1 MTPKAT
7 AKDTILRRGRALAS
21 LRGQLAEQG
30 FIEVTTP
37 VLLAV
42 RSDGPTPRHP
52 FKIGAR
58 EFDLRHSIE
67 LLLRT
72 ALAAAPRIYDIGP
85 AVRFEDA
92 GKAPRSAV
100 EFTLM
105 ELYATDLDYSQLM
118 KLAEDLIRAT
128 AMSPLPPCTK
138 INVAEWFET
147 ELKVNFG
154 RHDETEISE
163 RIAKFLGPS
172 SVHAP
177 LWALINSCIER
188 FLEPQLT
195 GFCFLYDYPMQTVCL
210 ARRSPNAPSVIER
223 FETFIDGVEV
233 GHGFVDASDPLDVLA
248 RMKQSGPEFVDMPFI
263 ARLEAGELP
272 PSSGFGI
279 GIERLLAATDEKNK
293 DVCAFLHEYQHGV
306 IATEGCTR
314 SAS

>member
-1 MTPKAT
+1 MTLSAI
-7 AKDTILRRGRALAS
+7 AKDSILRRGRALAS
-21 LRGQLAEQG
+21 LRGQLVERG

-42 RSDGPTPRHP
+42 RPNGFAPRHS
-52 FKIGAR
+52 FKIGDQ

-72 ALAAAPRIYDIGP
+72 ALMAAPRVYDIGS
-85 AVRFEDA
+85 AIRFEDR

-128 AMSPLPPCTK
+128 AMSPLPLSTK
-138 INVAEWFET
+138 INVVEWFGT
-147 ELKVNFG
+147 ELKVHFG
-154 RHDETEISE
+154 RHDKAEISE
-163 RIAKFLGPS
+163 RIAKVLGPNS
-172 SVHAP
+172 PNAP
-177 LWALINSCIER
+177 LWALINLCIER

-195 GFCFLYDYPMQTVCL
+195 GFTFLYDYPMQTVCL
-210 ARRSPNAPSVIER
+210 ARRSPAAPSVIER

-233 GHGFVDASDPLDVLA
+233 GHGFVDATDPVDVLG

-263 ARLEAGELP
+263 ARLKAGELP

-279 GIERLLAATDEKNK
+279 GIERLLAATDERNK

-306 IATEGCTR
+306 TATEGYAG